1 MEPCSLAL
9 ALLLDAS
16 GSVGPRD
23 WRRQVEGHA
32 RALET
37 EVVRSAI
44 TLNGPVAVRI
54 DAFSDH
60 SRELVGWTLL
70 QTDEDITTLVA
81 TLRASGGDVRPDAGT
96 FAGAALQDSER
107 SFQDAPCVPERRII
121 DLVTDGVTEDRF
133 TMRRAREE
141 LEVVGIRVNAL
152 FVETPRGRELSARAG
167 WDDGIEW
174 LREEVVTGGGIAM
187 SADGWDDFTRQIRSK
202 VTLEVAGIYSE

>member
-70 QTDEDITTLVA
+70 QTDEDITTL
-81 TLRASGGDVRPDAGT
+81 
-96 FAGAALQDSER
+96 ALQDSER